1 MNEWTMTGRRHHR
14 GGKSAADEKLK
25 LMIGLCAGNA
35 CQNPP
40 FRVLLALARM
50 QYKYTQSS
58 ERCMLDTFFNPQ
70 SVAIIGASR
79 DPEKLGY
86 AVLAN
91 LKGGGYPGRLYPI
104 NPKADEI
111 LGLKAYP
118 SVLDVS
124 DAVDLAVIVIPYRFV
139 PAALEQCGQK
149 GIPSV
154 VVITAGFREAGREGL
169 EREMELIEIAHK
181 YKLRLIGPNCLGV
194 IDTATPLNATF
205 AIGMP
210 PGGPIAFM
218 SQSGA
223 LGTAVLDMAMAG
235 RIGFSKF
242 ASLGNKADVSEI
254 DLLEAWGDDPA
265 SQVVLIYVEGLP
277 DGQKFIKV
285 ARKVTRDKP
294 VVAIKSGV
302 TASGSRAVSSH
313 TGSLAGS
320 EAAYKAAFRQAGVI
334 RATSMEALFDYA
346 RAFAYQP
353 LLKDDRIGIVTN
365 AGGPGILATDAL
377 EHAGMEI
384 TRLSHETSE
393 ALTDYLPGAASVVN
407 PVDVLGDALADRYE
421 YAIRLVLADPN
432 VDGLIVIVTP
442 QAMTEIEKT
451 AHVVGQM
458 AQEADKPVLA
468 CFMGEA
474 RIEAGIEILWQYS
487 VPNYPFPE
495 RVAGA
500 LAAMSAYRRE
510 RERPIFEVQPCDV
523 CIPRVRELFD
533 RVRADGRVSIG
544 DAEAWAVLESY
555 GFTVPRS
562 RLAKTPE
569 KAIEIAEEIG
579 YPVVLKVASPD
590 ILHKTDV
597 GGVKLGLRSPDD
609 VRDAFDLI
617 VYRAGRYVPDARIWG
632 CQVQQMVSG
641 GREVLVGMSRD
652 PQFGPL
658 VAFGLGGIYVE
669 ALKDVAFRVAPFSRQ
684 EADEM
689 IREIRSYPLLEGIRG
704 EPPADHEAMVDALLR
719 ISQLVTDFPE
729 IVELD
734 INPLMVFEEG
744 RGAMAIDMRL
754 VLAS

>member
-1 MNEWTMTGRRHHR
+1 
-14 GGKSAADEKLK
+14 
-25 LMIGLCAGNA
+25 
-35 CQNPP
+35 
-40 FRVLLALARM
+40 
-50 QYKYTQSS
+50 
-58 ERCMLDTFFNPQ
+58 MLDKFFDPK
-70 SVAIIGASR
+70 SVAVIGASR

-91 LKGGGYPGRLYPI
+91 LQNAEYPGLLYPV

-111 LGLKAYP
+111 LGLQAYP
-118 SVLDVS
+118 SVMDIP

-139 PAALEQCGQK
+139 PAALDQCGQK
-149 GIPSV
+149 GIPAV
-154 VVITAGFREAGREGL
+154 VVISAGFREAGREGL
-169 EREMELIEIAHK
+169 ERERELIETARK
-181 YKLRLIGPNCLGV
+181 YGIRLIGPNCLGV
-194 IDTATPLNATF
+194 IDTGTPLNATF
-205 AIGMP
+205 AAGMP

-254 DLLEAWGDDPA
+254 DLLDAWGSDSA
-265 SQVVLIYVEGLP
+265 SRVVLIYVEGLP
-277 DGQKFIKV
+277 DGQEFMRV
-285 ARKVTRDKP
+285 ARKVTRQKP

-353 LLKDDRIGIVTN
+353 PLKGDRIGIVTN

-377 EHAGMEI
+377 EHAGLQI
-384 TRLSHETSE
+384 ARLSSGTTE
-393 ALTDYLPGAASVVN
+393 ALTDYLPGAASVAN

-421 YAIRLVLADPN
+421 RAIRLVLDDSN

-442 QAMTEIEKT
+442 QAMTEIEQT
-451 AHVVGQM
+451 AHAVGRM
-458 AQEADKPVLA
+458 AQDSVKPVLA

-474 RIEAGIEILWQYS
+474 RIEAGVDVLWQYG

-495 RVAGA
+495 RAAAA
-500 LAAMSAYRRE
+500 LEAMSAYRHE
-510 RERPIFEVQPCDV
+510 LERPAFDVQRCEA
-523 CIPRVRELFD
+523 CMPRVRELFD
-533 RVRADGRVSIG
+533 RVRSEGRITIG
-544 DAEAWAVLESY
+544 DAEAWTVLDAY
-555 GFTVPRS
+555 GFSVPES
-562 RLAKTPE
+562 HLAKTTDE
-569 KAIEIAEEIG
+569 AVAFAEQIG
-579 YPVVLKVASPD
+579 YPVVLKIASPD

-597 GGVKLGLRSPDD
+597 GGVKVNLGSATD
-609 VRDAFDLI
+609 VRDAFDLM

-632 CQVQQMVSG
+632 CQVQQMFPA
-641 GREVLVGMSRD
+641 GREVLLGMSRD

-684 EADEM
+684 EAEEM
-689 IREIRSYPLLEGIRG
+689 IREIRSYALLEGVRG

-744 RGAMAIDMRL
+744 HGAVAIDMRL